1 MSGLRIFIREIHHR
15 SLWQVLLSFLMFSAV
30 SIEIADVL
38 TDRVGLPDWTTA
50 MVIVVLSIGLPIV
63 VATAYIQ
70 GGLSKREVVPA
81 PPLADGPEPTS
92 GIPLDTPTVDS
103 TQQQR
108 DPGISSAVATRSRSK
123 LGGLFTWRNVLLGTV
138 GSFTL
143 LGFSIFGYFVLW
155 SSGIGPMG
163 NLVAQGVFE
172 EGEMILLSIFEDQT
186 ESGLGDVVTEALR
199 VDLQESAIVN
209 LLAPSAVSNAMARMG
224 RPSDAVFSADAA
236 QELSLRDGYKLSLIH
251 I

>member
-81 PPLADGPEPTS
+81 PPLADGPE
-92 GIPLDTPTVDS
+92 
-103 TQQQR
+103 
-108 DPGISSAVATRSRSK
+108 
-123 LGGLFTWRNVLLGTV
+123 
-138 GSFTL
+138 
-143 LGFSIFGYFVLW
+143 
-155 SSGIGPMG
+155 
-163 NLVAQGVFE
+163 
-172 EGEMILLSIFEDQT
+172 
-186 ESGLGDVVTEALR
+186 
-199 VDLQESAIVN
+199 
-209 LLAPSAVSNAMARMG
+209 
-224 RPSDAVFSADAA
+224 
-236 QELSLRDGYKLSLIH
+236 LSLIH